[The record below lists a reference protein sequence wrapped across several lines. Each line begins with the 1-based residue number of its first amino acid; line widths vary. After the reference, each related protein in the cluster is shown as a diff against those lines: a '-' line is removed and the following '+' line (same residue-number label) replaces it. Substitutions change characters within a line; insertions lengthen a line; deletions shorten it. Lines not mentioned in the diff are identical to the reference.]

1 VRRDR
6 LSTRLSLATS
16 VNGAFLS
23 MSSPVVRPPA
33 PIPQGVADHF
43 WEQAAARRALE
54 AELLTIFRSWGYA
67 DVLPPA
73 IEYAET
79 LNSRANPEL
88 QAEIYRFA
96 DRDGRMLALRADMT
110 IPVARLVATRLH
122 DVPMPQRFCYA
133 GSVFRYGETRAG
145 RQREFQQAGI
155 ELIGAAQAAA
165 DAEVMALTVRAIES
179 AGVQD
184 VTLALG
190 HIGYF
195 HALLDSLA
203 LPPDAT
209 AHLFDAVD
217 RNSDAALAAFLAQT
231 SLGSEQRNVLAQ
243 LPHLSGADQAAI
255 LSLAERL
262 CLNDGMS
269 SALANLRE
277 VLAALQGH
285 GLEEQIFLDLT
296 EVHNLGYYSGVTFEA
311 LTPRL
316 GFALASGGRYDHL
329 VGTFGAPQPA
339 VGAALTLD
347 RLLLAATPA
356 AGPAAPLAPDLL
368 VQTHG
373 VRAAALAIDA
383 LRAEGRRV
391 ALELEGASG
400 AALVEA
406 ARRQGIGAVAEWVE
420 GALVQT
426 VVARAPGSAERP
438 AAESARLQEARHGR

>member
-1 VRRDR
+1 
-6 LSTRLSLATS
+6 
-16 VNGAFLS
+16 
-23 MSSPVVRPPA
+23 
-33 PIPQGVADHF
+33 
-43 WEQAAARRALE
+43 
-54 AELLTIFRSWGYA
+54 
-67 DVLPPA
+67 
-73 IEYAET
+73 
-79 LNSRANPEL
+79 
-88 QAEIYRFA
+88 
-96 DRDGRMLALRADMT
+96 
-110 IPVARLVATRLH
+110 
-122 DVPMPQRFCYA
+122 
-133 GSVFRYGETRAG
+133 
-145 RQREFQQAGI
+145 
-155 ELIGAAQAAA
+155 
-165 DAEVMALTVRAIES
+165 
-179 AGVQD
+179 
-184 VTLALG
+184 
-190 HIGYF
+190 
-195 HALLDSLA
+195 
-203 LPPDAT
+203 
-209 AHLFDAVD
+209 
-217 RNSDAALAAFLAQT
+217 
-231 SLGSEQRNVLAQ
+231 
-243 LPHLSGADQAAI
+243 
-255 LSLAERL
+255 
-262 CLNDGMS
+262 MS

-347 RLLLAATPA
+347 RLLLAASPA
-356 AGPAAPLAPDLL
+356 AGPPAPLAPDLL